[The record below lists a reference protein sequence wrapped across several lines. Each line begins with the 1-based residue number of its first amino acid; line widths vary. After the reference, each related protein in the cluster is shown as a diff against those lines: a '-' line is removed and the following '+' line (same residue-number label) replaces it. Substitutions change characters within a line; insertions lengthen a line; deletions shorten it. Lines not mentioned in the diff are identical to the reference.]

1 MKKSLYLLAALS
13 LLGTNV
19 FAKEVVA
26 GPTTI
31 TETVVPVAGEIKEE
45 NVNEETQVMTMVE
58 VPEDKWTFGGRMYL
72 ETENFDN
79 SSKIVRKGDKMV
91 PMGNGD
97 DALFWGTGISA
108 SKDKLTLDLNVERR
122 YIGGAYSFKDGTN
135 DRTRVDWK
143 VRYQLLENQGFHVKY
158 RNENGDGFRRERFE
172 LGTDWNYFNNLF
184 AGWFVV
190 GHDIDKGTS
199 YEVDVIDPTA
209 VVKRGKRTKGNYW
222 EGDFGPSFKLTDSL
236 SLNPTI
242 YTTGEFYDT
251 YEMVETQL
259 RIMMP
264 YQATEKLTIMPRI
277 RLTLDKTVDSKDK
290 NGDFKRDWE
299 AGIGER
305 TRYEL
310 MGNYVFTE
318 QLSTFVGVAFENG
331 KRDFKNSDIF
341 GGANGKETC
350 NMWWGYVG
358 LNYKFN

>member
-19 FAKEVVA
+19 FAKEIVAEPVVVT
-26 GPTTI
+26 PI
-31 TETVVPVAGEIKEE
+31 SGEVTEE
-45 NVNEETQVMTMVE
+45 NVNEETQIMTMVE
-58 VPEDKWTFGGRMYL
+58 VPEDKWSFNGRMYL

-79 SSKIVRKGDKMV
+79 SSKIVRGTDKMNA
-91 PMGNGD
+91 MGSGD

-158 RNENGDGFRRERFE
+158 RNEKGDSFRRERFE
-172 LGTDWNYFNNLF
+172 LGTDWNYFNNMF

-190 GHDIDKGTS
+190 GHDIDRGTKYS
-199 YEVDVIDPTA
+199 LEEDILNPGDLFIS
-209 VVKRGKRTKGNYW
+209 KKNNRTKGNYW
-222 EGDFGPSFKLTDSL
+222 EGDFGPSFKVTEKL
-236 SLNPTI
+236 SINPTL
-242 YTTGEFYDT
+242 YTTGEFYDD

-259 RIMMP
+259 RIMTP
-264 YQATEKLTIMPRI
+264 YQVNDKLTVMPRI
-277 RLTLDKTVDSKDK
+277 RITLDKTFDSKD
-290 NGDFKRDWE
+290 NGDYTRNWE
-299 AGIGER
+299 SSIGDR
-305 TRYEL
+305 MRYEL
-310 MGNYVFTE
+310 MANYVFTE
-318 QLSTFVGVAFENG
+318 QLSTFVGVAYEAA
-331 KRDFKNSDIF
+331 KRDFKNSDKF
-341 GGANGKETC
+341 GGKDGKESC

>member
-26 GPTTI
+26 SPTTT
-31 TETVVPVAGEIKEE
+31 TETVAPVAGEIREE

-58 VPEDKWTFGGRMYL
+58 VPEDKWTFNGRMYL

-79 SSKIVRKGDKMV
+79 SSKIVRKGNKMI
-91 PMGNGD
+91 PMGSGD
-97 DALFWGTGISA
+97 DALFWGTGIAA
-108 SKDKLTLDLNVERR
+108 SKGKLTLDLNVERR

-135 DRTRVDWK
+135 DRTRTDWK

-199 YEVDVIDPTA
+199 YEVDVLDPTA
-209 VVKRGKRTKGNYW
+209 IVKAGKRTKGNYW
-222 EGDFGPSFKLTDSL
+222 EGDFGPSFKLTETL

-277 RLTLDKTVDSKDK
+277 RLTLDKTVDSKDG

-305 TRYEL
+305 IRYEL

-331 KRDFKNSDIF
+331 KRDFKNSDTF

>member
-26 GPTTI
+26 EP
-31 TETVVPVAGEIKEE
+31 VVVTPISGEVTEE
-45 NVNEETQVMTMVE
+45 NVNEETQIMTMVE
-58 VPEDKWTFGGRMYL
+58 VPEDKWSFNGRMYL

-79 SSKIVRKGDKMV
+79 SSKIARGTDKMNA
-91 PMGNGD
+91 MGSGD

-158 RNENGDGFRRERFE
+158 RNEKGDSFRRERFE
-172 LGTDWNYFNNLF
+172 LGTDWNYFNNMF

-190 GHDIDKGTS
+190 GHDIDRGTS
-199 YEVDVIDPTA
+199 YEASILEGKPIMT
-209 VVKRGKRTKGNYW
+209 KNNKRTKGNYW
-222 EGDFGPSFKLTDSL
+222 EGDFGPSFKVTEKL
-236 SLNPTI
+236 SINPTL

-259 RIMMP
+259 RVMMP

-277 RLTLDKTVDSKDK
+277 RVTLDKTVDTKNDK
-290 NGDFKRDWE
+290 TNGDYVRDWD
-299 AGIGER
+299 AGFGER
-305 TRYEL
+305 IRYEL
-310 MGNYVFTE
+310 MGNYTFTE

-331 KRDFKNSDIF
+331 KRDFKNSDRF
-341 GGANGKETC
+341 EKGANGKETC

>member
-19 FAKEVVA
+19 FAKEVA
-26 GPTTI
+26 APA
-31 TETVVPVAGEIKEE
+31 ETSKEVIVEPVVVIEEAPVEQWKFA
-45 NVNEETQVMTMVE
+45 
-58 VPEDKWTFGGRMYL
+58 GRMYL

-79 SSKIVRKGDKMV
+79 SSKIIRGDGKMN
-91 PMGNGD
+91 PMGGGD

-108 SKDKLTLDLNVERR
+108 TKDKLTLDLNVERR

-172 LGTDWNYFNNLF
+172 LGTDWNYFNNMF

-199 YEVDVIDPTA
+199 YEVDVLDPTA
-209 VVKRGKRTKGNYW
+209 VVKAGKRTKGNYW
-222 EGDFGPSFKLTDSL
+222 EGDFGPSFKLTETL

-259 RIMMP
+259 RVMMP
-264 YQATEKLTIMPRI
+264 YQATENLTIIPRI
-277 RLTLDKTVDSKDK
+277 RLTLDKTVDTKT
-290 NGDFKRDWE
+290 NGDYVRDWD
-299 AGIGER
+299 AGFGER
-305 TRYEL
+305 IRYEL
-310 MGNYVFTE
+310 MGNYTFTE

-331 KRDFKNSDIF
+331 KRDFKNSDRF
-341 GGANGKETC
+341 GKGANGKETC